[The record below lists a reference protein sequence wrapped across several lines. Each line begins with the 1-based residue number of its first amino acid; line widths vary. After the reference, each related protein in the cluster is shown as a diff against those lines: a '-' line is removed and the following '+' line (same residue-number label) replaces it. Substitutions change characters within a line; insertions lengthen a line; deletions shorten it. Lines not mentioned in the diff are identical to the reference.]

1 MIQLAEQLH
10 HQLVE
15 QLREA
20 ECQPAPAAIQQ
31 HECLLR
37 LINGAIGQLKQLVLS
52 HTFPDVHEEIRF
64 FKYCKPKFTSLLIY
78 HTRLAQ
84 LDLKKPLGSRKDILR
99 HFENELLLIRVF
111 YEQHV
116 SLYQYFLS
124 QATFLDEKLFVRGNQ
139 DLPSPYS
146 TTSVDT
152 DTRFTTHYD
161 YLFGRFQANERL
173 RQYLLQA
180 MEELEHPPL
189 TGTAAGQRSAISW
202 TGSKVHLIELAYA
215 LYESGQIN
223 GGTTGVQEIAERLE
237 EVFQVKLGGVYR
249 TFQEMRQRK
258 KDSRTKFLDLMKERL
273 LFRMDTLDGA

>member
-20 ECQPAPAAIQQ
+20 DCQPAPSAIQQ
-31 HECLLR
+31 HDCLLR
-37 LINGAIGQLKQLVLS
+37 LISEAIGQLKQLVLR
-52 HTFPDVHEEIRF
+52 HTFPDTQEEIRF
-64 FKYCKPKFTSLLIY
+64 FKHCKPKFTSLLIY

-84 LDLKKPLGSRKDILR
+84 LDLKMPLGSRQDMLG
-99 HFENELLLIRVF
+99 HFEKELLLIRVF

-124 QATFLDEKLFVRGNQ
+124 QATFLDERLFVRGNQ

-146 TTSVDT
+146 TTSVDS

-161 YLFGRFQANERL
+161 YLFGRFLANERL

-180 MEELEHPPL
+180 IEDLERPAPA
-189 TGTAAGQRSAISW
+189 GPSAGQRAAISW

-237 EVFQVKLGGVYR
+237 DFFQVKLGGVYR

-273 LFRMDTLDGA
+273 LCRMDTLDGS